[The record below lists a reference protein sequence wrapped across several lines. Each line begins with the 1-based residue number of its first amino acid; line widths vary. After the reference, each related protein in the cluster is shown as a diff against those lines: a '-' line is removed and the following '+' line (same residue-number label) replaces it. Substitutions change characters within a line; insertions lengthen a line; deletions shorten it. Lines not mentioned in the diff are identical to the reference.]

1 MALALRHDR
10 SFSRQMV
17 PSILGVLILAAATLM
32 PGRAWSETPQPGRP
46 IGSFAPILEK
56 VIPAVV
62 TIRIVGE
69 TYKQIEFLPPQAKG
83 ENDALQ
89 KETFRAGGSGVI
101 VDAGNGYILTNNHV
115 IENATRI
122 EVGLS
127 DGRRMLARLVGRDIG
142 TDVAVIKV
150 EETNLPSI
158 TVGNSDDV
166 RVGDVIMAV
175 GNPFGLEGTATLG
188 IVSALMRNEVGHE
201 AFEDF
206 MQIDAQINPGNSGGA
221 LVNIKGELVGIN
233 TAVAGGPDRNVG
245 IGFAIPI
252 NMAKVV
258 KGELVA
264 HGRMRRGSLG
274 LLVEDL
280 APESAPASMIG
291 PKRGAVITRIVPNSP
306 GEKAGLKPGDIVVAI
321 GAKPVRG
328 AAEYTTRV
336 VTLPIDAPAQL
347 TLFVDGAKAQ
357 RQLKVAEVAALPAE
371 RILSN
376 DAGSISGAVLGDILP
391 GNPLYGDVRGTQV
404 LKVSDNTKA
413 SHAGFRAGDVIV
425 GIDGMNVRSTDDL
438 VRALDRTGMQ
448 YRVRLVR
455 DGIPGWIRST
465 R

>member
-1 MALALRHDR
+1 MASARRSSSRFLSPAL
-10 SFSRQMV
+10 SLV
-17 PSILGVLILAAATLM
+17 PVILAAFVVM
-32 PGRAWSETPQPGRP
+32 PSRAWSETPQPGRP

-62 TIRIVGE
+62 TIRVTGE
-69 TYKQIEFLPPQAKG
+69 TYKPIEFLPRPANSG
-83 ENDALQ
+83 SEAVQ

-127 DGRRMLARLVGRDIG
+127 DGRRMLAKLIGRDIG
-142 TDVAVIKV
+142 TDVAVVKV
-150 EETNLPSI
+150 EEANLPSI
-158 TVGNSDDV
+158 ATGNSDEV

-258 KGELVA
+258 KSELIA

-280 APESAPASMIG
+280 SPEAAPASMTG
-291 PKRGAVITRIVPNSP
+291 PKRGAVVTRVIAGSP
-306 GEKAGLKPGDIVVAI
+306 AAAAGLKPGDIVV
-321 GAKPVRG
+321 GVGVKPVRG

-336 VTLPIDAPAQL
+336 VTLPIDAPVLL
-347 TLFVDGAKAQ
+347 TVFVDGAKTQ
-357 RQLKVAEVAALPAE
+357 RQLRVTEMAAQPAE
-371 RILSN
+371 RTLSG
-376 DAGSISGAVLGDILP
+376 DAGNISGAVLGDILP
-391 GNPLYGDVRGTQV
+391 GNALYGDVRGAQV
-404 LKVSDNTKA
+404 LKVPADTA
-413 SHAGFRAGDVIV
+413 ADQAGFRASDVIV
-425 GIDGMNVRSTDDL
+425 GIDGMTVRSTDDL
-438 VRALDRTGMQ
+438 ARALDRTGMQ

-455 DGIPGWIRST
+455 NGMPGWIRGVK
-465 R
+465 

>member
-1 MALALRHDR
+1 MAIALRHSTR
-10 SFSRQMV
+10 VF
-17 PSILGVLILAAATLM
+17 LAALTLAATTLA
-32 PGRAWSETPQPGRP
+32 PAPARSDSPQPGRP

-62 TIRIVGE
+62 TIRVTGE
-69 TYKQIEFLPPQAKG
+69 TYKPVEFLPRETNTRSEPV
-83 ENDALQ
+83 Q

-101 VDAGNGYILTNNHV
+101 IDASNGYILTNNHV

-127 DGRRMLARLVGRDIG
+127 DGRRMLAKLVGRDIG
-142 TDVAVIKV
+142 TDVAVVKV

-158 TVGNSDDV
+158 AAGNSDEV

-258 KGELVA
+258 KSELIA

-280 APESAPASMIG
+280 SPEAAPASMTG
-291 PKRGAVITRIVPNSP
+291 PKRGAVVTRVIAGSP
-306 GEKAGLKPGDIVVAI
+306 AAAAGLKPGDIVV
-321 GAKPVRG
+321 GVGVKPVRG

-336 VTLPIDAPAQL
+336 VTLPIDAPVLL
-347 TLFVDGAKAQ
+347 TVFVDGAKTQ
-357 RQLKVAEVAALPAE
+357 RQLRATEMAAQPAE
-371 RILSN
+371 RTLSGDTGN
-376 DAGSISGAVLGDILP
+376 ISGMVLGDILP
-391 GNPLYGDVRGTQV
+391 GNALYGDVRGTQV
-404 LKVSDNTKA
+404 LKVPANTA
-413 SHAGFRAGDVIV
+413 ADQAGFRAGDVII
-425 GIDGMNVRSTDDL
+425 GIDGMAVRSTDDL
-438 VRALDRTGMQ
+438 ARALDRTGMQ

-455 DGIPGWIRST
+455 NGVPGWIRGT

>member
-1 MALALRHDR
+1 MTSALRRSNRSLWPALSLLPVALTALAL
-10 SFSRQMV
+10 
-17 PSILGVLILAAATLM
+17 A
-32 PGRAWSETPQPGRP
+32 PGPAWSDTPQPGRP
-46 IGSFAPILEK
+46 ISTFAPILEK

-62 TIRIVGE
+62 TIRITGE
-69 TYKQIEFLPPQAKG
+69 TLKPVEFAPQANANK
-83 ENDALQ
+83 DATVQ

-127 DGRRMLARLVGRDIG
+127 DGRRMLAKLIGRDIG

-150 EETNLPSI
+150 EEANLPSI
-158 TVGNSDDV
+158 AVGNSDEV

-258 KGELVA
+258 KSELIA

-274 LLVEDL
+274 LVVEDL
-280 APESAPASMIG
+280 SPEAAPASMIG
-291 PKRGAVITRIVPNSP
+291 PKRGAVITRIVPGSP
-306 GEKAGLKPGDIVVAI
+306 GEKAGLKPGDIVVGV

-336 VTLPIDAPAQL
+336 VTLPIDTPVLL
-347 TLFVDGAKAQ
+347 TAFVDGRKAE
-357 RQLKVAEVAALPAE
+357 RHLKVTGIATAPVE
-371 RILSN
+371 RVLAN

-404 LKVSDNTKA
+404 LKVPAQTAA
-413 SHAGFRAGDVIV
+413 SQAGFQEGDVIV
-425 GIDGMNVRSTDDL
+425 GIDGMNVRSSDDL

-448 YRVRLVR
+448 FRVRLVR
-455 DGIPGWIRST
+455 SGVPGWIRGA

>member
-1 MALALRHDR
+1 M
-10 SFSRQMV
+10 
-17 PSILGVLILAAATLM
+17 
-32 PGRAWSETPQPGRP
+32 
-46 IGSFAPILEK
+46 
-56 VIPAVV
+56 
-62 TIRIVGE
+62 TIRVVGE
-69 TYKQIEFLPPQAKG
+69 TYKQVEFLPPQAKG
-83 ENDALQ
+83 ESNALQ

-142 TDVAVIKV
+142 TDVAVVKV
-150 EETNLPSI
+150 EETNLPSLA
-158 TVGNSDDV
+158 VGNSDEV

-258 KGELVA
+258 KGELIA

-280 APESAPASMIG
+280 APEAAPASMIG
-291 PKRGAVITRIVPNSP
+291 PKRGAVITRIISNSP
-306 GEKAGLKPGDIVVAI
+306 GEKAGLKP
-321 GAKPVRG
+321 
-328 AAEYTTRV
+328 
-336 VTLPIDAPAQL
+336 
-347 TLFVDGAKAQ
+347 
-357 RQLKVAEVAALPAE
+357 
-371 RILSN
+371 
-376 DAGSISGAVLGDILP
+376 
-391 GNPLYGDVRGTQV
+391 
-404 LKVSDNTKA
+404 
-413 SHAGFRAGDVIV
+413 
-425 GIDGMNVRSTDDL
+425 
-438 VRALDRTGMQ
+438 
-448 YRVRLVR
+448 
-455 DGIPGWIRST
+455 
-465 R
+465 

>member
-1 MALALRHDR
+1 MTAALRRNNRSLWPALSLLPVALAALALA
-10 SFSRQMV
+10 
-17 PSILGVLILAAATLM
+17 PSL
-32 PGRAWSETPQPGRP
+32 AWSETPQPGRP

-62 TIRIVGE
+62 TIRVTGE
-69 TYKQIEFLPPQAKG
+69 TIKPVEFLPRQVKSESAQV
-83 ENDALQ
+83 Q

-101 VDAGNGYILTNNHV
+101 VDADNGYILTNNHV
-115 IENATRI
+115 IENAIRI
-122 EVGLS
+122 EIGLS
-127 DGRRMLARLVGRDIG
+127 DGRRMPAKLIGRDIG
-142 TDVAVIKV
+142 TDVAVVKV

-158 TVGNSDDV
+158 PVGNSDEV

-188 IVSALMRNEVGHE
+188 IVSALMRNDVGHE

-252 NMAKVV
+252 SMAKVI
-258 KGELVA
+258 KSELIA

-274 LLVEDL
+274 LVVEDL
-280 APESAPASMIG
+280 SPEAAPASMIG
-291 PKRGAVITRIVPNSP
+291 PKRGAVITRIVPGSP
-306 GEKAGLKPGDIVVAI
+306 GEKAGLKIGDIVV
-321 GAKPVRG
+321 GVSAKPVRG

-336 VTLPIDAPAQL
+336 VTLPIGAPVQL
-347 TLFVDGAKAQ
+347 AVFADGAKVQ
-357 RQLKVAEVAALPAE
+357 RQLKVTEIATAPTE
-371 RILSN
+371 RTLASE
-376 DAGSISGAVLGDILP
+376 AGSVSGAVLGDILP

-404 LKVSDNTKA
+404 LKVPANTPA
-413 SHAGFRAGDVIV
+413 DQAGFRAGDVIV
-425 GIDGMNVRSTDDL
+425 GIDGANVRSTDDL
-438 VRALDRTGMQ
+438 ARALDRTGMQ
-448 YRVRLVR
+448 YRIRLMREGV
-455 DGIPGWIRST
+455 PGWIRGG

>member
-1 MALALRHDR
+1 MAIIFRHSNR
-10 SFSRQMV
+10 FPRLTTLSSV
-17 PSILGVLILAAATLM
+17 LAAAVVAVAM
-32 PGRAWSETPQPGRP
+32 AIPGTARSDSPQSGRP
-46 IGSFAPILEK
+46 ISSFAPILEK

-62 TIRIVGE
+62 TIRVTGE
-69 TYKQIEFLPPQAKG
+69 TLKPVEFLSRKDGQETAAA
-83 ENDALQ
+83 E

-127 DGRRMLARLVGRDIG
+127 DGRRMLAKLIGRDIG

-150 EETNLPSI
+150 EEPNLPSVA
-158 TVGNSDDV
+158 VGNSDQV

-175 GNPFGLEGTATLG
+175 GNPFGLESTATLG
-188 IVSALMRNEVGHE
+188 IISALMRTEVGHE

-221 LVNIKGELVGIN
+221 LVNINGELVGIN

-258 KGELVA
+258 KSELIA
-264 HGRMRRGSLG
+264 HGRMRRGALG
-274 LLVEDL
+274 LVVEDL
-280 APESAPASMIG
+280 DARGCACLDDRSQARSGDHASCFGSPA
-291 PKRGAVITRIVPNSP
+291 
-306 GEKAGLKPGDIVVAI
+306 EKAGLKAGDIVVGV

-336 VTLPIDAPAQL
+336 VTLPIDAPVLL
-347 TLFVDGAKAQ
+347 TTFVDGQKTQ
-357 RQLKVAEVAALPAE
+357 RSLRATEMVTVPVEHTIS
-371 RILSN
+371 R
-376 DAGSISGAVLGDILP
+376 DAGSISGAALGDILP

-404 LKVSDNTKA
+404 LKVPADTPQAKQASRKA
-413 SHAGFRAGDVIV
+413 TLSSV
-425 GIDGMNVRSTDDL
+425 ST
-438 VRALDRTGMQ
+438 G
-448 YRVRLVR
+448 
-455 DGIPGWIRST
+455 
-465 R
+465 

>member
-1 MALALRHDR
+1 
-10 SFSRQMV
+10 
-17 PSILGVLILAAATLM
+17 
-32 PGRAWSETPQPGRP
+32 
-46 IGSFAPILEK
+46 
-56 VIPAVV
+56 
-62 TIRIVGE
+62 
-69 TYKQIEFLPPQAKG
+69 
-83 ENDALQ
+83 
-89 KETFRAGGSGVI
+89 
-101 VDAGNGYILTNNHV
+101 
-115 IENATRI
+115 
-122 EVGLS
+122 
-127 DGRRMLARLVGRDIG
+127 
-142 TDVAVIKV
+142 
-150 EETNLPSI
+150 
-158 TVGNSDDV
+158 
-166 RVGDVIMAV
+166 
-175 GNPFGLEGTATLG
+175 
-188 IVSALMRNEVGHE
+188 MRNEVGHE

-258 KGELVA
+258 KSELIA

-280 APESAPASMIG
+280 APEAAPASMIG

-306 GEKAGLKPGDIVVAI
+306 GEKAGLKAGDIVVGV

-336 VTLPIDAPAQL
+336 VTLPIDAPVQL
-347 TLFVDGAKAQ
+347 TVFVDGAKAQ
-357 RQLKVAEVAALPAE
+357 RQLKVTEMATTPAE
-371 RILSN
+371 RTLSN

-404 LKVSDNTKA
+404 LKVPANTPA
-413 SHAGFRAGDVIV
+413 NQAGFRAGDVIV
-425 GIDGMNVRSTDDL
+425 GIDSMNVRSTDDL